1 MEPSE
6 RRVTL
11 VSLPVRMNNKNKGV
25 MDGTKTTTNWI
36 IAGLVALAVI
46 IGGGWLIARER
57 SNAST
62 SGMASSTVET
72 STETTGS
79 TKGSNQNTSVS
90 TDKVASAS
98 GETVTVLDQ
107 PAGDRVIVADVTLS
121 KPSWVVIR
129 DTNKWALGAAWFPA
143 SAKSVDVPLLRKTVP
158 GHTYEAVIY
167 VDDGDKQFAVHGG
180 DMMVTG
186 SEGAPV
192 SSTFTAK

>member
-1 MEPSE
+1 
-6 RRVTL
+6 
-11 VSLPVRMNNKNKGV
+11 

-57 SNAST
+57 SGATTSST
-62 SGMASSTVET
+62 ASSTVTT
-72 STETTGS
+72 STEAVGAA
-79 TKGSNQNTSVS
+79 KGTSENTNVS
-90 TDKVASAS
+90 TDKTSSAS
-98 GETVTVLDQ
+98 GETITVVDQ
-107 PAGDRVIVADVTLS
+107 LAGDQVVVADVTLS

-129 DTNKWALGAAWFPA
+129 DTNKWALGAAWF
-143 SAKSVDVPLLRKTVP
+143 SGSSKSVVVPLLRKTVP
-158 GHTYEAVIY
+158 GHTYEAVMY
-167 VDDGDKQFAVHGG
+167 VDDGDKKFAVHGS